1 MHLPRRDLAHDRL
14 PTGDHL
20 EAIES
25 GVNQGQV
32 AVLCFLA
39 LVEDG
44 LADEEPQR
52 RLPSSFCGREPEN
65 PGTGRRNP

>member
-14 PTGDHL
+14 PTGDRL
-20 EAIES
+20 GAIES

-32 AVLCFLA
+32 CAVLCFLA

-44 LADEEPQR
+44 LADEEPPTETTELFLR
-52 RLPSSFCGREPEN
+52 PR
-65 PGTGRRNP
+65 T